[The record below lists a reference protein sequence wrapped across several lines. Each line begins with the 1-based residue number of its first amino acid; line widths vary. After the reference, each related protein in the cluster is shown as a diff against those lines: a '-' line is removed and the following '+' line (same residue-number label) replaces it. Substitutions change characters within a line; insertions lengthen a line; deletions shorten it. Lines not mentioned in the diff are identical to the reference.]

1 MKDLRPLGSEK
12 LTGDEKIKRI
22 LEIANYGRTPKPSV
36 NVDKPEYITESKS
49 GGVYGIVKEKD
60 GFYVKKGLNESSLEY
75 IGGMFM
81 KNKNRFTSY
90 GEAFKRLDYLKGQE
104 SLQEATKYI
113 LKQTKTPEV
122 KPMEAAPAEPSMSEL
137 PPMDAPAPE
146 GEMPPSGNVPPTG
159 AEGEPS
165 PEGGEQLRSSYM
177 ANIQKFAG
185 KLGQELRDQKD
196 KLESDD
202 LKYTLNMV
210 ISAVNLDQLDD
221 KDFEEIADKFDPEKR
236 EGGKEGDIP
245 TVDDMPPVGDEASPE
260 EIAEYK
266 RIDQDSEKIKDTYFP
281 SGVYAQ
287 GKSSSLYDDE
297 DEYDNEKGE
306 DFSDYFDDPEKIS
319 DYNYDE
325 ELDETMASLEEFI
338 NTPVEDEED
347 STSSLLRQYSDL
359 DGNEEEVTEKFSSMD
374 LPMERTEEITPK
386 GKVYFNDKENRY
398 EFNSKSFKD
407 SYEQH
412 YKYVFYIVEI
422 KGQKYLHSYKLIDR
436 NDDGNFTM
444 EMGGS
449 SSPLNNL
456 PDWINKHFSYE
467 IEILKSYSEDEIDEN
482 FYSGE
487 DDDHDEVKH
496 GMNSIKNYMDK
507 MDQDKN
513 VDWEEKL
520 RNKSSQKPPL
530 DIDEISRAI
539 TQALSKYR

>member
-146 GEMPPSGNVPPTG
+146 GEMPPSGDVPPTG

-210 ISAVNLDQLDD
+210 ISAVDLDKLDD
-221 KDFEEIADKFDPEKR
+221 RDFEEIADKFDPEKR
-236 EGGKEGDIP
+236 EGGEEG
-245 TVDDMPPVGDEASPE
+245 DMPPVGDEPAPE
-260 EIAEYK
+260 PEQEMAEENDTIYDGYGEEED
-266 RIDQDSEKIKDTYFP
+266 IDE
-281 SGVYAQ
+281 V
-287 GKSSSLYDDE
+287 
-297 DEYDNEKGE
+297 
-306 DFSDYFDDPEKIS
+306 
-319 DYNYDE
+319 
-325 ELDETMASLEEFI
+325 MASLEEFI
-338 NTPVEDEED
+338 NTPVEDDED
-347 STSSLLRQYSDL
+347 STSSLMRQYADL
-359 DGNEEEVTEKFSSMD
+359 DGKAEEEEGAV
-374 LPMERTEEITPK
+374 
-386 GKVYFNDKENRY
+386 
-398 EFNSKSFKD
+398 
-407 SYEQH
+407 
-412 YKYVFYIVEI
+412 
-422 KGQKYLHSYKLIDR
+422 
-436 NDDGNFTM
+436 
-444 EMGGS
+444 
-449 SSPLNNL
+449 LNL
-456 PDWINKHFSYE
+456 DEY
-467 IEILKSYSEDEIDEN
+467 DEIDD
-482 FYSGE
+482 E
-487 DDDHDEVKH
+487 DDEFDSLKKSV
-496 GMNSIKNYMDK
+496 GNYMDNP
-507 MDQDKN
+507 DPNDY
-513 VDWEEKL
+513 WEKRL
-520 RNKSSQKPPL
+520 RGKAEPVKKPQL
-530 DIDEISRAI
+530 DIDEIAKAI
-539 TQALSKYR
+539 NQALSKYR